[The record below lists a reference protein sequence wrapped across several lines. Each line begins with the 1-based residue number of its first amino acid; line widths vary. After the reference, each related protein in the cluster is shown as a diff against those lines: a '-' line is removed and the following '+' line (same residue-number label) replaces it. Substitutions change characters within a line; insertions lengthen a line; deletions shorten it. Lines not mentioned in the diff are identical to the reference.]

1 MTTARTG
8 HYSDINADY
17 LRKARLHLDEGDLG
31 QASEKGWGA
40 AATALKAVAEERGW
54 DHHRHW
60 QLLRCLRDLMD
71 ETGDEELSELFG
83 HAEKLHANF
92 YEQFMPAHEVER
104 YLGHIDRLVGKLRR
118 LV

>member
-1 MTTARTG
+1 MTTLRTG
-8 HYSDINADY
+8 HYSDLSADY
-17 LRKARLHLDEGDLG
+17 LRRARLHFDEGDLG

-60 QLLRCLRDLMD
+60 QLLRSLRNLMD

-92 YEQFMPAHEVER
+92 YEHFMPAHEVGR
-104 YLGHIDRLVGKLRR
+104 YIGHVDRLVGKLNR
-118 LV
+118 LA